1 MIVWD
6 DSILTGIPNVDRDH
20 REIARLINAFLAI
33 IGSDS
38 GTASVHDSFRAM
50 EHCIYRHLDREE
62 RMLEAVGYDGNEGH
76 FATHRRLLDDLQE
89 IWDDM
94 LLDADFRPDEAAQKW
109 LRSWLFDHVRHEDFA
124 YRDWIV
130 AAGKEDL
137 ANARME
143 AET

>member
-20 REIARLINAFLAI
+20 KEIVRLINAFLSTVE
-33 IGSDS
+33 GDS
-38 GTASVHDSFRAM
+38 GTSTVHDSFRAM

-62 RMLEAVGYDGNEGH
+62 RMLEAVGYEGNEGH

-94 LLDADFRPDEAAQKW
+94 LLDADFRPGEAAQKW
-109 LRSWLFDHVRHEDFA
+109 LRSWLFEHVRHEDFA
-124 YRDWIV
+124 YRDWIE
-130 AAGKEDL
+130 AAGKGDF
-137 ANARME
+137 ANQQME
-143 AET
+143 YEA